1 MAQELPG
8 PVTDAAVPPGWGQTV
23 PMERETAELSSVET
37 QISDLTRRIVET
49 AGVFKNGGRD
59 DVAHELF
66 EVERSL
72 RAAARRLER
81 AARAAR
87 S

>member
-1 MAQELPG
+1 
-8 PVTDAAVPPGWGQTV
+8 
-23 PMERETAELSSVET
+23 MERESAELSSVET